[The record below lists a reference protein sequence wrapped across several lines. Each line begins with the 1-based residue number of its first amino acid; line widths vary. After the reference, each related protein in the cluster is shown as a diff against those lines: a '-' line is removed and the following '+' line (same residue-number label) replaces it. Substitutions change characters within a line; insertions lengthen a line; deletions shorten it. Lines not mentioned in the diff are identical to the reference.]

1 MLSHVKEVRRT
12 CRWMLLGGDVRVC
25 IAYSETDN
33 EVEIIVEDALENDK
47 VVALGRVICS
57 S

>member
-1 MLSHVKEVRRT
+1 MLS
-12 CRWMLLGGDVRVC
+12 GGDVCVC
-25 IAYSETDN
+25 IAYSETVND
-33 EVEIIVEDALENDK
+33 VENIVKDVLENDK